1 MKKRKKPFTKPT
13 LPAVLRS
20 DTEVVTPPSDVPRIT
35 TDTVAA
41 HREEVIGG
49 ARKYI
54 LRLGHTKHKI
64 VSITA
69 SLLVL
74 TFVVFLTYTVV
85 ALYRF
90 QTTSTFMYRVTQV
103 LPLPVAKAGSDLV
116 SYESYLFEI
125 RRYTHYYENKLNLDF
140 NSPQGEQQL
149 VAFKKQALEKVIND
163 AYVKKIAKEKGISV
177 SDKELDE
184 QLNLLRTQNRLG
196 ESNEVFEDVLRDYWG
211 WSVRDFRRYLKDQ
224 ILSQKVAA
232 TLDTETNQRAQSA
245 LEELRSGQDF
255 AKVAAKYSDD
265 AATKGDGGGIGVV
278 GRNDRDVPPK
288 VIDVLYRLDKGQSSE
303 VINAGYTLVIV
314 KYLEQTEDGDRRAA
328 HITFNF
334 KDIAD
339 QLNALKEQQPTRAY
353 INL

>member
-1 MKKRKKPFTKPT
+1 MRKRNKKLSKPS
-13 LPAVLRS
+13 LPAVLRPDS
-20 DTEVVTPPSDVPRIT
+20 EVVAPPSDVPRIT

-54 LRLGHTKHKI
+54 LRLGHTKHRI
-64 VSITA
+64 VSITT

-74 TFVVFLTYTVV
+74 TLIAFLTYTVV
-85 ALYRF
+85 ALYRL

-103 LPLPVAKAGSDLV
+103 LPLPVAKAGSDFV

-125 RRYTHYYENKLNLDF
+125 RRYTHYYENQLNLDF

-149 VAFKKQALEKVIND
+149 IAFKKQALEKVIND
-163 AYVKKIAKEKGISV
+163 AYVKKIAKERNISV
-177 SDKELDE
+177 TDKELDD
-184 QLNLLRTQNRLG
+184 QLNLLRTQSRLG
-196 ESNEVFEDVLRDYWG
+196 ESSEVFEDVLRDYWG

-232 TLDTETNQRAQSA
+232 ALDVETTNEAEKA
-245 LEELRSGQDF
+245 LAELESGRDF
-255 AKVAAKYSDD
+255 AKVAAEYSDD
-265 AATKGDGGGIGVV
+265 AVTKGDGGNIGVV
-278 GRNDRDVPPK
+278 ERNDRDVPPQ
-288 VIDVLYRLDKGQSSE
+288 VIDVLFGLEPGQTSG

-314 KYLEQTEDGDRRAA
+314 KYLEPTNDGDRRAA

-339 QLNALKEQQPTRAY
+339 QLNLLKEQQPTRAY
-353 INL
+353 IST